1 MTTPPPPPSSPPRL
15 TRRAARDTAQRR
27 LFDMRQAQLDIARR
41 QAEGWRNFLATATAL
56 LAAVLVLKGRENV
69 AELPTP
75 YRIAVVVMIAVGLL
89 ALLTSAF
96 TAASAAHGRPGDR
109 LRLADGEE
117 LLRYE
122 GDRAVRVGSLVNRA
136 RWLAVLGVLAT
147 AAGVMT
153 TWMAPAG
160 DKDKP
165 GVVSVSVHTR
175 DGVVCGELVELDAKG
190 VTVKVKAPAGQ
201 DAGGRKDGKESSV
214 SLRRLAWG
222 GQAVSAAP
230 TPSC

>member
-1 MTTPPPPPSSPPRL
+1 MTTPPPPPAARRL
-15 TRRAARDTAQRR
+15 TRRAARDAAQQR

-69 AELPTP
+69 AELPAP
-75 YRIAVVVMIAVGLL
+75 YRIAVVAMIALGLL

-109 LRLADGEE
+109 LRLANGEE
-117 LLRYE
+117 LLLWE
-122 GDRAVRVGSLVNRA
+122 KDRAARVASLVNRA
-136 RWLAVLGVLAT
+136 RWLAVLGVVLT

-160 DKDKP
+160 DKDKD
-165 GVVSVSVHTR
+165 GGASVSVHTR
-175 DGVVCGELVELDAKG
+175 DGVVCGELVELDGKG
-190 VTVKVKAPAGQ
+190 LTVKVKAPAGQ
-201 DAGGRKDGKESSV
+201 DAKGGKDGKAGGDG
-214 SLRRLAWG
+214 LRRLDWG
-222 GQAVSAAP
+222 VQAVSATP